1 MANAAEKGPIT
12 GEYQGPDAGKAF
24 RIFDQEIQPKLDK
37 MAEKRGETKEPW
49 DRIKDQCNFPKR
61 TLNYLVKL
69 RDMEDAERDHELLAL
84 HEGMKHLKLFMPSDL
99 VTQAQGIP
107 ADASVIPIGE
117 AKKPKLA
124 FQRAKKVEE
133 GDGVDADLADA
144 GDVVI
149 PFGFEEPSSEALAN
163 EVADDIIE
171 NHPET
176 ADALVEDDNDASTI
190 TVTVKGIDIQVN
202 YSDVVQPK
210 GAKPGEMWHD
220 AKTGLIYRFDEA
232 ENRFIQQ
239 SIPTA
244 PVAEAAE

>member
-1 MANAAEKGPIT
+1 MAKAAEKGPIT
-12 GEYQGPDAGKAF
+12 GEYQGPDAGTAF
-24 RIFDQEIQPKLDK
+24 RIFDQEIRPKLDK

-49 DRIKDQCNFPKR
+49 DRIKDQCKFPKR

-84 HEGMKHLKLFMPSDL
+84 HEGMKHLSMFMPSDL
-99 VTQAQGIP
+99 VTQAQGVP
-107 ADASVIPIGE
+107 ADASVIPIGD

-144 GDVVI
+144 GDVVV
-149 PFGFEEPSSEALAN
+149 PLGGSDEADNGAGEKDSAEFDEPSDDDTIDS
-163 EVADDIIE
+163 ADGM
-171 NHPET
+171 
-176 ADALVEDDNDASTI
+176 I

-210 GAKPGEMWHD
+210 GAKPGEKWHD
-220 AKTGLIYRFDEA
+220 AKTNIIYRFDEV
-232 ENRFIQQ
+232 ENRFIPYTV
-239 SIPTA
+239 PTG